1 MSVKTTSPSSDNL
14 AGDPPA
20 THANEEAADAG
31 LPVKGVRGKPWT
43 NVRALAKEHS
53 AAAMKEIIDLMG
65 DRNSCV
71 RYGAA
76 RLVLEFGNGKV
87 PIPHM
92 GMGSA
97 RKPREKN
104 LKVTIAQ
111 FKEEK
116 TSGTAKR
123 DRELPVVQRRRKG
136 PWDAGDG
143 DGA

>member
-1 MSVKTTSPSSDNL
+1 MSQKSKSPSDTSEGCIPPRQSSAKT
-14 AGDPPA
+14 AGTLPP
-20 THANEEAADAG
+20 
-31 LPVKGVRGKPWT
+31 PKGVRGRPWT

-97 RKPREKN
+97 RKPREKT
-104 LKVTIAQ
+104 LKVKIMRLEQ
-111 FKEEK
+111 QEQ
-116 TSGTAKR
+116 
-123 DRELPVVQRRRKG
+123 D
-136 PWDAGDG
+136 DAR
-143 DGA
+143 

>member
-1 MSVKTTSPSSDNL
+1 MSSTTEKPNNTFKTRM
-14 AGDPPA
+14 PPIGRA
-20 THANEEAADAG
+20 EAKAASGTH
-31 LPVKGVRGKPWT
+31 PKKVRGKPWT

-104 LKVTIAQ
+104 LKVTIAR
-111 FKEEK
+111 FTEEK
-116 TSGTAKR
+116 KSGTAERHRK
-123 DRELPVVQRRRKG
+123 LPVVQGGREGSRD
-136 PWDAGDG
+136 PGDG
-143 DGA
+143 EST